1 MKATEKIKLMMR
13 LEKNFKKLDFE
24 ELHMIRDTLNK
35 EIENKLADD
44 DDIEIS
50 ASDRENGF
58 FTPWIQ
64 FTLSWIFLFQLVTQ
78 AYTFSVK

>member
-44 DDIEIS
+44 VDIEIS

-58 FTPWIQ
+58 FY
-64 FTLSWIFLFQLVTQ
+64 TLINTHTICVKTF
-78 AYTFSVK
+78 YTRVSF

>member
-13 LEKNFKKLDFE
+13 LEKGFQKLDLD
-24 ELHMIRDTLNK
+24 ELYMIKDTLNK
-35 EIENKLADD
+35 EIANKLADD

-58 FTPWIQ
+58 FTP
-64 FTLSWIFLFQLVTQ
+64 
-78 AYTFSVK
+78 